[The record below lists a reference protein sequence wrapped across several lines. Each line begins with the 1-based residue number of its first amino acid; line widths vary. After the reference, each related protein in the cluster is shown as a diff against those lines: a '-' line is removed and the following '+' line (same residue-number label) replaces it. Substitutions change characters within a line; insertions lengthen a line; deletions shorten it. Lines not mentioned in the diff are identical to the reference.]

1 MSETSH
7 YDTPA
12 EGAKTERPPESVQA
26 PDPRKGMEDS
36 TIDEAEFR
44 KRFLSQFTDPAF
56 DPLKGE
62 LDKVAGA
69 AWDGYTNERKSPCTQ
84 KAGPGFTDPNYDMAV
99 DWIAAKAAI
108 DQAQAE
114 HDNKDEPPCILI
126 VNCSSRSENTC
137 PGEMSK
143 SWRLLK
149 IAEEICGVEGTLV
162 RTLDLSRLASEHG
175 RRIHPCKA
183 CFSTAAALCHWPC
196 SCYPNYSLGQTQD
209 WMNEIYPMWVRAHGI
224 MIVTPV
230 NWYQVTSPLKLMMDR
245 LVCADG
251 GNPDP
256 TRTHGKD
263 AKRAKEI
270 ELAGW
275 DYPRHLA
282 GRLFSVVV
290 HGDVEGVENLRRILS
305 DWLCFMHLVPAGAAA
320 ELDRYIGYYKPY
332 ATSHAELDADLDVQ
346 EEVHNAARCLHE
358 AVMAQREGK
367 QVAAG
372 TRLKQPRPK

>member
-1 MSETSH
+1 MRETSH
-7 YDTPA
+7 YGTPA

-56 DPLKGE
+56 DSLKAE

-69 AWDGYTNERKSPCTQ
+69 AWDGYSNERKSPRTQ
-84 KAGPGFTDPNYDMAV
+84 KAGEGFTDPNYDMAV

-114 HDNKDEPPCILI
+114 HDDKEQPPCILI

-149 IAEEICGVEGTLV
+149 IAQEICGVEGTLV
-162 RTLDLSRLASEHG
+162 RTLDLSRLASEYG
-175 RRIHPCKA
+175 RNIHPCKA

-209 WMNEIYPMWVRAHGI
+209 WMNEIYPLWVRAHGI
-224 MIVTPV
+224 MLITPV
-230 NWYQVTSPLKLMMDR
+230 NWYSPTSPLKLMMDR

-256 TRTHGKD
+256 TSTHGKD
-263 AKRAKEI
+263 AKKAKQL

-275 DYPRHLA
+275 PYPRHLE
-282 GRLFSVVV
+282 GRVFSVVV
-290 HGDVEGVENLRRILS
+290 HGDVEGVENVRRALA
-305 DWLCFMHLVPAGAAA
+305 DWLRFMHLNPAGPTA
-320 ELDRYIGYYKPY
+320 ELDRYIGYWQPY
-332 ATSHAELDADLDVQ
+332 ATSHEELDKDEAIQ
-346 EEVHNAARCLHE
+346 EEVRNAARTLLR
-358 AVMAQREGK
+358 AVQEQRSGKLIDAGEGLD
-367 QVAAG
+367 QV
-372 TRLKQPRPK
+372 RQK